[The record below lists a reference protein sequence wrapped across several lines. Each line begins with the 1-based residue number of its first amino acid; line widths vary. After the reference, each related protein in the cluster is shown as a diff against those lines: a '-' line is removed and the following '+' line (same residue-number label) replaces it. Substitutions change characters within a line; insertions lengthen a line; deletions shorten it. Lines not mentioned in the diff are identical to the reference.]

1 MPQGGA
7 AEWAH
12 CCLTGGHEREK
23 RFLDLFLWI
32 CRKTDVKA
40 ETTET
45 FLRCSKP
52 SNPENAQ
59 VKKRAGLKSQSSSW
73 TGTSGRSGPTLRG
86 EQSSRRNREREGKHL
101 HRIRVWRDEESW
113 KRALRDLSGL
123 KRNKKINQ
131 FVPFVPW
138 KQMITKKK
146 LKTGKKATIW
156 GRKWLDRSKI
166 VCSRSS
172 CVYKN
177 VFSFYICFL
186 CYYWISYSTT
196 SVLEKRKK
204 KDKPKSCYVQ

>member
-1 MPQGGA
+1 MFKTIKPRERSGEKEGGSKVTKLVLNWNVWKIRA
-7 AEWAH
+7 DAPRRTKQQEEQRA
-12 CCLTGGHEREK
+12 G
-23 RFLDLFLWI
+23 
-32 CRKTDVKA
+32 RKT
-40 ETTET
+40 
-45 FLRCSKP
+45 P
-52 SNPENAQ
+52 SQ
-59 VKKRAGLKSQSSSW
+59 D
-73 TGTSGRSGPTLRG
+73 T
-86 EQSSRRNREREGKHL
+86 
-101 HRIRVWRDEESW
+101 
-113 KRALRDLSGL
+113 GL
-123 KRNKKINQ
+123 KRWGIMKTGKKTSFERFVRIKKKQKINQ